1 MIYDFFQNT
10 HRQKTSSTN
19 NTTCS
24 GRQMAGNHK
33 KSASERETATPTLS
47 AAVAQHR
54 RLFNSME
61 TEKSAAQMEPSQ

>member
-1 MIYDFFQNT
+1 
-10 HRQKTSSTN
+10 
-19 NTTCS
+19 
-24 GRQMAGNHK
+24 MAGNHK

-61 TEKSAAQMEPSQ
+61 TEKSAAQMELSQWLDPANILCIFCFSDDIPFFRNIHE